1 MGSGVA
7 GTTAGMKHDAFIDP
21 DWGAPG
27 IPGLKPFKATMPK
40 GRLFTGE
47 TDGSSFPNGGL
58 RVTHQ
63 AAAFT
68 SWDRGSPPFIYNG
81 TCFIPCAF
89 VTHYGSA
96 LDDKTPLLRSEVRA
110 QEAAFTFPLMIFA

>member
-1 MGSGVA
+1 VWF
-7 GTTAGMKHDAFIDP
+7 FIP
-21 DWGAPG
+21 
-27 IPGLKPFKATMPK
+27 LLPFSAVPAAAAA
-40 GRLFTGE
+40 RLLFAGE

-89 VTHYGSA
+89 VTHYGAA
-96 LDDKTPLLRSEVRA
+96 LDDKTPLLRA
-110 QEAAFTFPLMIFA
+110 QVP

>member
-1 MGSGVA
+1 V
-7 GTTAGMKHDAFIDP
+7 
-21 DWGAPG
+21 
-27 IPGLKPFKATMPK
+27 
-40 GRLFTGE
+40 LFLSASPLFCCSCRRHRSLARSLSAGE

-89 VTHYGSA
+89 VTHYGAA
-96 LDDKTPLLRSEVRA
+96 LDDKTPLLRA
-110 QEAAFTFPLMIFA
+110 QVS